1 LTEAAALQV
10 EGLSSGYGAALV
22 VRGLSL
28 DVAPGEI
35 VAVLGKNGMGKT
47 TLLRTVMGY
56 LHARTGH
63 VRMFGTDMH
72 DRPVHARSRA
82 GVGYIPQEQALFQ
95 DLPVRDNLRLGLA
108 DDRQMQGALTRI
120 GALFP
125 FLPARL
131 PQKAGTLSGGEQKML
146 LLARAL
152 MGAPRLLLI
161 DEVTEGLQPSNIDR
175 IAELLRAEAQEQGRA
190 ILLVEQHVG
199 FALRIAHRYAV
210 LKGGEKVAQGA
221 AADPGAA
228 ADIAAH
234 LQL

>member
-1 LTEAAALQV
+1 
-10 EGLSSGYGAALV
+10 
-22 VRGLSL
+22 
-28 DVAPGEI
+28 
-35 VAVLGKNGMGKT
+35 
-47 TLLRTVMGY
+47 
-56 LHARTGH
+56 
-63 VRMFGTDMH
+63 
-72 DRPVHARSRA
+72 
-82 GVGYIPQEQALFQ
+82 
-95 DLPVRDNLRLGLA
+95 
-108 DDRQMQGALTRI
+108 
-120 GALFP
+120 
-125 FLPARL
+125 
-131 PQKAGTLSGGEQKML
+131 ML

-161 DEVTEGLQPSNIDR
+161 DEITEGLQPSNIDR
-175 IAELLRAEAQEQGRA
+175 IAGLLRAEAQEQGRA